1 MNLNYSLRSA
11 AQSDIP
17 DMLEVFNFFVHHSYA
32 SYSEIELEPEF
43 FHQLWE
49 CALAIIVLEINHK
62 IVGFAYIK
70 PYLAYKNC
78 QLTGVLTYYI
88 LPLYTGK
95 GFGAMMLD
103 KLIEAARN
111 VGMKHLLAHI
121 SSRNEQSLRFHR
133 NHRFVECGRF
143 NDIGTKFGHTFDVV
157 WMQRALEP

>member
-1 MNLNYSLRSA
+1 MNYTIRPA
-11 AQSDIP
+11 KESDIP
-17 DMLEVFNFFVHHSYA
+17 EMLEVFNFFVHNSYA

-43 FHQLWE
+43 FQQLRE
-49 CALAIIVLEINHK
+49 CALAIIVLEVDHK

-78 QLTGVLTYYI
+78 QLSGVLTYFI

-103 KLIEAARN
+103 KLLEAAKRIN
-111 VGMKHLLAHI
+111 MKHLLAHI
-121 SSRNEQSLRFHR
+121 SSRNEQSLRFHKK
-133 NHRFVECGRF
+133 HGFVECGRF

-157 WMQRALEP
+157 WMQKAVDQ